1 MGLSTWYVYLTNKNT
16 LWCGHE
22 VQAPNYTNVWE
33 EEQKEDAQLM
43 ALWMEPISYWACD
56 LASLSI

>member
-1 MGLSTWYVYLTNKNT
+1 MGLSTWCVYLTNKNT

-33 EEQKEDAQLM
+33 EEQKEDVQLV
-43 ALWMEPISYWACD
+43 ALWMEPISYWA
-56 LASLSI
+56 